1 MGVEEFASI
10 ILGEFGWVNAL
21 LVFIIL
27 ILVVSVVFI
36 FRKLK
41 KQSEVM
47 NEILYLI
54 DEETYYRIIGD

>member
-1 MGVEEFASI
+1 MGVEEFAGI

-54 DEETYYRIIGD
+54 DEETYYRIIED